1 MDKKTRKFN
10 ELKLLRIFKN
20 NRSYALNFIRRS
32 LAHLSEEK
40 IKDELDIHGNIPD
53 IKEPKFTFDELI
65 NKLDSLGTIK
75 AKKTI
80 HYEYYD
86 SGDEILTTID
96 FKNKK
101 DEKLIYDTLDYIKYA
116 YKISEYKNAITMFKK
131 LKSLSLDVNVY
142 QEFSK
147 KLYSQ
152 ELTNLIDLDIL
163 DLDLCLPLL
172 LISIIRAKDIDSIEM
187 LLRLDINNDSFY
199 LLEEDDKVVLKE
211 LLEKYFEITP
221 KSKVTNRAKYTYY
234 SIQEYLKNGY
244 LEDEELIFDN

>member
-1 MDKKTRKFN
+1 MFN
-10 ELKLLRIFKN
+10 E
-20 NRSYALNFIRRS
+20 
-32 LAHLSEEK
+32 
-40 IKDELDIHGNIPD
+40 
-53 IKEPKFTFDELI
+53 
-65 NKLDSLGTIK
+65 
-75 AKKTI
+75 
-80 HYEYYD
+80 
-86 SGDEILTTID
+86 
-96 FKNKK
+96 
-101 DEKLIYDTLDYIKYA
+101 
-116 YKISEYKNAITMFKK
+116 

-163 DLDLCLPLL
+163 DLDIYLPLL

-234 SIQEYLKNGY
+234 LIQEYLKNGY

>member
-40 IKDELDIHGNIPD
+40 LKDELDIHGNIPD
-53 IKEPKFTFDELI
+53 IKEPKFTFNELI

-101 DEKLIYDTLDYIKYA
+101 DEKLIYGALDYIKYA
-116 YKISEYKNAITMFKK
+116 YK
-131 LKSLSLDVNVY
+131 
-142 QEFSK
+142 Q
-147 KLYSQ
+147 
-152 ELTNLIDLDIL
+152 
-163 DLDLCLPLL
+163 
-172 LISIIRAKDIDSIEM
+172 
-187 LLRLDINNDSFY
+187 
-199 LLEEDDKVVLKE
+199 
-211 LLEKYFEITP
+211 
-221 KSKVTNRAKYTYY
+221 YY
-234 SIQEYLKNGY
+234 YNSCNYMK
-244 LEDEELIFDN
+244 